1 MMQDIKNLYNL
12 YFVGIGGIGMS
23 AIARYF
29 KSLDKNVAG
38 YDKASKPLT
47 TELEKEGIKIHFE
60 DDVKL
65 IPTEF
70 LKKENTLIIYTPAI
84 PKDHKEL
91 NYFIS
96 NGFEVLKRSEV
107 LGLLTKENFSLAVS
121 GTHGKTTISTMLAHF
136 LRQSRIGVNA
146 FLGGISKNYKTNL
159 LIDPESQYM
168 VVEADEFDRSFLQ
181 LYPKMAV
188 ISAVDADHLDIYNNR
203 DKVVESF
210 CQFANQIDKGGVL
223 LIKKGI
229 DFTPPQRD
237 DIKVY
242 TYSIKEPA
250 DFMAQN
256 IRLENGLYKFDFI
269 GSIEKIEN
277 LKLGVPGL
285 LNVENAVAAIA
296 MALMAGVKDDEIF
309 NSISKFTG
317 IQRRFD
323 IHINTDKF
331 IYIDDYAHHP
341 EELKAAIS
349 SAKQL
354 FKGKKITGVF
364 QPHLYS
370 RTKDF
375 AVEFAQSLDLL
386 DEVILLD
393 IYPAREEPIP
403 GVTSEIIFKNIKNK
417 HKTLCRKDDLLS
429 ILSSKKPL
437 VLMTMGAGDID
448 EFVEPIKSL
457 FLK

>member
-1 MMQDIKNLYNL
+1 
-12 YFVGIGGIGMS
+12 
-23 AIARYF
+23 
-29 KSLDKNVAG
+29 
-38 YDKASKPLT
+38 
-47 TELEKEGIKIHFE
+47 
-60 DDVKL
+60 
-65 IPTEF
+65 
-70 LKKENTLIIYTPAI
+70 
-84 PKDHKEL
+84 
-91 NYFIS
+91 
-96 NGFEVLKRSEV
+96 
-107 LGLLTKENFSLAVS
+107 
-121 GTHGKTTISTMLAHF
+121 
-136 LRQSRIGVNA
+136 
-146 FLGGISKNYKTNL
+146 
-159 LIDPESQYM
+159 
-168 VVEADEFDRSFLQ
+168 
-181 LYPKMAV
+181 V
-188 ISAVDADHLDIYNNR
+188 I
-203 DKVVESF
+203 ESF
-210 CQFANQIDKGGVL
+210 RQFVNQIDRGGIL
-223 LIKKGI
+223 LVKKGI

-250 DFMAQN
+250 DFTAQN

-296 MALMAGVKDDEIF
+296 MALLAGVKDDEIF
-309 NSISKFTG
+309 NSLSKFKG

-323 IHINTDKF
+323 IHINTDKI

-354 FKGKKITGVF
+354 FNGKKITGVF

-417 HKTLCRKDDLLS
+417 QKTLCSKGDLLN
-429 ILSSKKPL
+429 ILSSKNPR

-457 FLK
+457 YLK